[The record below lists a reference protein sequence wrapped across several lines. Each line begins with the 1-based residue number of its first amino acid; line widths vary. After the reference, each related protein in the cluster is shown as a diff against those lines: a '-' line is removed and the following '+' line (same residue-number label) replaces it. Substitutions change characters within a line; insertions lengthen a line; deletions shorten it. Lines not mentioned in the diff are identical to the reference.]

1 MQIAQAERRFY
12 TGMAVLS
19 LVVVLIGFGRSYD
32 ARLTAGP
39 PMTPLVYVHAAL
51 FVGWML
57 FFVSQTSLVAARRT
71 PVHRQLGWVGAALA
85 LAMVVV
91 GAMTAIAAARRGHD
105 PMHQDG
111 PLAFLVI
118 PLGDLVIFAVCVA
131 AAVRWRGQ
139 PVVHKRLMLLATI
152 GALLPAAIGRLPIIG
167 GRVPVVVAV
176 ILLFLA
182 AGPVFDKLTRGRI
195 HPVGLW
201 GGILVFAS
209 VPLRLAL
216 AKTAA
221 WQSLASWLV
230 G

>member
-1 MQIAQAERRFY
+1 MPVALSERRFY
-12 TGMAVLS
+12 TGMAMVS
-19 LVVVLIGFGRSYD
+19 LAVVLIGFGRTYD
-32 ARLTAGP
+32 VRLSAGP
-39 PMTPLVYVHAAL
+39 PMTPLVYIHAAL

-57 FFVSQTSLVAARRT
+57 FLVSQTSLVAVRRT
-71 PVHRQLGWVGAALA
+71 AAHKQLGWIGAALA
-85 LAMVVV
+85 VAMIVV

-105 PMHQDG
+105 PMHAGG
-111 PLAFLVI
+111 PLAFLLI
-118 PLGDLVIFAVCVA
+118 PLGDLVIFAICVG
-131 AAVRWRGQ
+131 AAVLWRAQ
-139 PVVHKRLMLLATI
+139 PVIHKRLMLLATI
-152 GALLPAAIGRLPIIG
+152 GALVPAAIGRLPIIA

-209 VPLRLAL
+209 VPLRIAIGQ
-216 AKTAA
+216 TAA
-221 WQSLASWLV
+221 WQSFASWLI